1 MSKFEVITGS
11 AHHAERKHRRFSL
24 AYPVRVKFVGASGTC
39 ECQTVSR
46 NISLGG
52 MLLETQ
58 TLIPQ
63 RTEVS
68 FILTL
73 QGGHIVRPMDVAG
86 NGEVV
91 RVEKIA
97 DGTGYAVAL
106 QCSRPLVDV
115 TELA

>member
-1 MSKFEVITGS
+1 MSRFEVIAGS
-11 AHHAERKHRRFSL
+11 AHHAERRYRRFSL
-24 AYPVRVKFVGASGTC
+24 AYPVRVKFAGLGGTC
-39 ECQTVSR
+39 ECQTLSR

-58 TLIPQ
+58 TLIPR

-73 QGGHIVRPMDVAG
+73 QGGHIVRPVDVSG

-91 RVEKIA
+91 RVEKIVG
-97 DGTGYAVAL
+97 GTGYAVAL
-106 QCSRPLVDV
+106 RCSRPLVDV